1 MRIETQYGDAR
12 FAHRE
17 ILDQRLPELAQLGHD
32 PLFGNRCAD
41 LRNRDMNG
49 YQPHLQQIAAHQHQR
64 IAAEFVREKFGMPGK
79 AELFALHVL
88 LADRSRNHRVDQ
100 AGFQVG
106 GRSPERSDGS
116 LAGRRAQHARFDAQV
131 AGHAIDQADP
141 FRSGLAGRHNRTESE
156 VFRRVDLF
164 FIKRSRLGRT
174 VNDRRAQFAH
184 SRIAKRLD
192 NHLVSDA
199 VHIALRNTDPYFG
212 ITHTSFI

>member
-1 MRIETQYGDAR
+1 MAGTMISSLAADQSSVAGMRIETQYGDAR

-100 AGFQVG
+100 AGF
-106 GRSPERSDGS
+106 
-116 LAGRRAQHARFDAQV
+116 
-131 AGHAIDQADP
+131 
-141 FRSGLAGRHNRTESE
+141 
-156 VFRRVDLF
+156 
-164 FIKRSRLGRT
+164 
-174 VNDRRAQFAH
+174 
-184 SRIAKRLD
+184 
-192 NHLVSDA
+192 
-199 VHIALRNTDPYFG
+199 
-212 ITHTSFI
+212 